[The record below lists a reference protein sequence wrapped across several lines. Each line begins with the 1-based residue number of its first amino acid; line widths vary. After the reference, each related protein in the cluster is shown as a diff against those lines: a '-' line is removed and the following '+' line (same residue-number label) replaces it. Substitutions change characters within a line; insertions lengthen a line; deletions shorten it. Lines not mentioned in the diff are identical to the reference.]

1 MLRFK
6 QIRVKKPILDLFKKS
21 FPNIPVE
28 DFEISWSY
36 RSVIDSLG
44 FWKDDTLIG
53 FVLASYH
60 TRSGES
66 LYIDYFAIDE
76 PFRGQGIGTQI
87 LKDFFA
93 EFKGSVHL
101 VPENEGLIHW
111 YTRNG
116 FVESN
121 KGYYV
126 RHGYLTRS
134 RDTVL
139 RTQS

>member
-1 MLRFK
+1 MDSLRFK
-6 QIRVKKPILDLFKKS
+6 QIREKKPIFELFKKS

-36 RSVIDSLG
+36 RSVKDSLG
-44 FWKDDTLIG
+44 FWKDDELVG

-60 TRSGES
+60 TRSGGS
-66 LYIDYFAIDE
+66 LYIDYFALSEEI
-76 PFRGQGIGTQI
+76 RGRGIGTEI
-87 LKDFFA
+87 LKAFFKS
-93 EFKGSVHL
+93 FTGSVHL
-101 VPENEGLIHW
+101 VPENKGLVHW

-126 RHGYLTRS
+126 RHGYSTRS
-134 RDTVL
+134 KSSTK
-139 RTQS
+139 